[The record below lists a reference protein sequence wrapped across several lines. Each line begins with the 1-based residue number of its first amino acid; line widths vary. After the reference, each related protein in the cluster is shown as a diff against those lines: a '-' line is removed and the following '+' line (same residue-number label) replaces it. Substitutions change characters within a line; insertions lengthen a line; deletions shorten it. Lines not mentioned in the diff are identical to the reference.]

1 MNPWRLSVIWEGAGP
16 GGRTRDKKDSD
27 STEIQLDIEMNQ
39 ASQVLDTLTFVVVE
53 LIRESLDIRAARSLE
68 NFEA

>member
-16 GGRTRDKKDSD
+16 GGRTSDKKGSD

-39 ASQVLDTLTFVVVE
+39 ASQLLDTLTFVVVE
-53 LIRESLDIRAARSLE
+53 LTRESLDFRAARSLE